1 MAHPPQSPWLHI
13 LRSLLISVIGIV
25 LLVIAS
31 YILSNR
37 LDFLDSALT
46 ADGVVSGLNAGGSHP
61 EVAFSTVQGERISY
75 PQGGFIFGYQAGQ
88 PVKVHYLAE
97 RPANSAV
104 VDDPMAL
111 WATPGVLGG
120 LGLIFLGAGLPGIFK
135 RKGQDPARSL
145 KGL

>member
-1 MAHPPQSPWLHI
+1 MAHSPQSRWLDV
-13 LRSLLISVIGIV
+13 LRSLVISAVGIV
-25 LLVIAS
+25 LLVIAG
-31 YILSNR
+31 YLISNR
-37 LDFLDSALT
+37 LQFLDNALT

-61 EVAFSTVQGERISY
+61 EIAFTTAQGEQISY

-88 PVKVHYLAE
+88 PVKVHYLVE

-104 VDDPMAL
+104 VDDRMAL

-120 LGLIFLGAGLPGIFK
+120 LGLIFLGAGLLGIFK
-135 RKGQDPARSL
+135 RKGQRPARSL